1 MFFWQYIPIIR
12 EMNQVQFP
20 IGEVDSSLTAS
31 HAAAAAEGKEQPR
44 SEGNFRGSEDYL
56 WLTQN

>member
-1 MFFWQYIPIIR
+1 
-12 EMNQVQFP
+12 MNQVQFP

-31 HAAAAAEGKEQPR
+31 HAAAAAVEGKEQPR

-56 WLTQN
+56 